1 MKMKFKNAFLKYL
14 KLILESKKE
23 DDDEEM
29 DARIEDVN
37 DDDEEF
43 EIYSKTGRMP
53 SNIDD
58 NDLEG
63 HFKFMSKHY
72 FSDEVDAINKLNR
85 LLNKAGAPRIRF
97 DHGKSRFQGEELEQ
111 FIDGVTSLLINLNY
125 DQRSAFTI
133 GMSTHSFDYLDLMK
147 KINDF
152 VESNKDE
159 YPDFC
164 DRMERLFHPVRS
176 DEIKIN
182 ELFEKEFLKEL
193 MFLKDESIIKSNEE
207 IYAIVEAFIRN
218 LKRKNSSEF
227 QKQLLLIKKEAKKI
241 EYQID
246 KEEVM
251 DIVEIAAKEYNK
263 KGNEAFDERKIKT
276 RLDELETF
284 KKDYPE
290 LFKKI
295 KDTREF
301 KGRPIGEWY
310 IGNTVYSLMRNAGV
324 DEDVIKAYRK
334 KIDTITQ
341 KWHEKI
347 KTDWV
352 DTANILK
359 LLNGNL
365 SDSHYI
371 SDLIKLMKVMD
382 KNERE
387 EVKQYIE
394 QEDLFKDPELDKL

>member
-1 MKMKFKNAFLKYL
+1 MKFENAFLKYL

-37 DDDEEF
+37 DDDEDF
-43 EIYSKTGRMP
+43 EIYSKTGRIP

-58 NDLEG
+58 DDLEG

-72 FSDEVDAINKLNR
+72 FADEVDAINKLNR

-246 KEEVM
+246 KEEIM

-310 IGNTVYSLMRNAGV
+310 IGNSVYSLMRNAGI

-334 KIDTITQ
+334 KIDTITK
-341 KWHEKI
+341 KWYEKI

-394 QEDLFKDPELDKL
+394 QEDLFKDPELDNL

>member
-1 MKMKFKNAFLKYL
+1 MKFENAFLKYL
-14 KLILESKKE
+14 NLILESKKE

-37 DDDEEF
+37 DDDENF

-58 NDLEG
+58 DDLEG

-72 FSDEVDAINKLNR
+72 FADEVDAINKLNR
-85 LLNKAGAPRIRF
+85 LLNKAGVPRIRF

-111 FIDGVTSLLINLNY
+111 FIDGVTNLLINLNY
-125 DQRSAFTI
+125 NQRSAFTI

-207 IYAIVEAFIRN
+207 IYAIVESFIRN

-227 QKQLLLIKKEAKKI
+227 QKQLVLIQKEAKKI
-241 EYQID
+241 EYQVD

-310 IGNTVYSLMRNAGV
+310 IGNTVYSLMRDV
-324 DEDVIKAYRK
+324 DIDENVIKAYRK
-334 KIDTITQ
+334 KIDTITK
-341 KWHEKI
+341 KWYEKI

-365 SDSHYI
+365 SDRHYI
-371 SDLIKLMKVMD
+371 SDLIKLMKSMD
-382 KNERE
+382 KDDRE

-394 QEDLFKDPELDKL
+394 QEELFKDPELDKL

>member
-1 MKMKFKNAFLKYL
+1 MKQDKFLKYL
-14 KLILESKKE
+14 KLILESQKEEE
-23 DDDEEM
+23 DDEM

-37 DDDEEF
+37 DDDEDF

-58 NDLEG
+58 DDLEG

-72 FSDEVDAINKLNR
+72 FADEVDAINKLNR

-97 DHGKSRFQGEELEQ
+97 DLGKSRFQGEELEQ
-111 FIDGVTSLLINLNY
+111 FIDGVTNLLINLNY
-125 DQRSAFTI
+125 DQRSAFTV
-133 GMSTHSFDYLDLMK
+133 GMSTHSFDYGDLVE
-147 KINDF
+147 KINNF
-152 VESNKDE
+152 IKSNRDE

-182 ELFEKEFLKEL
+182 ELFEREFLKEL
-193 MFLKDESIIKSNEE
+193 MFLKDEPIIKSNEE
-207 IYAIVEAFIRN
+207 IYAVVEAFIRN

-227 QKQLLLIKKEAKKI
+227 QKQLVLIQKEAKKI
-241 EYQID
+241 EYQVD

-251 DIVEIAAKEYNK
+251 DIVQTAAKEYNRK
-263 KGNEAFDERKIKT
+263 ASEGFDERKIKI
-276 RLDELETF
+276 RLEELETF

-301 KGRPIGEWY
+301 KGQPIDKWY
-310 IGNTVYSLMRNAGV
+310 IGNSVYSLMRDAGI

-334 KIDTITQ
+334 KIDNITQ
-341 KWHEKI
+341 KWYKEI
-347 KTDWV
+347 KTDYV
-352 DTANILK
+352 DTANIIK
-359 LLNGNL
+359 ILNGNL

-371 SDLIKLMKVMD
+371 DDLIRLMKVMD

-394 QEDLFKDPELDKL
+394 QEKLFKDPELDNL

>member
-1 MKMKFKNAFLKYL
+1 MKQDKFLKYL
-14 KLILESKKE
+14 KLILESQKEE
-23 DDDEEM
+23 DDEM

-37 DDDEEF
+37 DDDEDF

-72 FSDEVDAINKLNR
+72 FADEVNAINKLNR

-97 DHGKSRFQGEELEQ
+97 DLGKSRFQGEELEQ

-125 DQRSAFTI
+125 DQRSAFTV
-133 GMSTHSFDYLDLMK
+133 GMSTHSFDYGDLVE
-147 KINDF
+147 KINNF
-152 VESNKDE
+152 IESNKNE

-164 DRMERLFHPVRS
+164 DRMERLFHSVRS

-207 IYAIVEAFIRN
+207 IYAVVEAFIRN

-227 QKQLLLIKKEAKKI
+227 QKQLALIQKEAKSI
-241 EYQID
+241 EYQVD
-246 KEEVM
+246 KEEVV
-251 DIVEIAAKEYNK
+251 DIVLRAAEEYNRK
-263 KGNEAFDERKIKT
+263 ASEGFDERKIKT
-276 RLDELETF
+276 RLEELETF

-295 KDTREF
+295 KDIREF
-301 KGRPIGEWY
+301 KGQPIDRWY
-310 IGNTVYSLMRNAGV
+310 IGNSAYSLMRNAGI

-334 KIDTITQ
+334 KIDNITQ
-341 KWHEKI
+341 KWYEKI

-352 DTANILK
+352 DSANIIK
-359 LLNGNL
+359 ILNGNL

-371 SDLIKLMKVMD
+371 SDLIRLMKSMD
-382 KNERE
+382 RDDRE

-394 QEDLFKDPELDKL
+394 QEKLFKDPQLDNL

>member
-1 MKMKFKNAFLKYL
+1 MKFKNAFLKYL

-37 DDDEEF
+37 DDDENF

-58 NDLEG
+58 DDLEG

-72 FSDEVDAINKLNR
+72 FADEVDAINKLNR

-371 SDLIKLMKVMD
+371 DDLIRLMKVMD
-382 KNERE
+382 KDDRE

-394 QEDLFKDPELDKL
+394 QEELFKDPELDKL

>member
-1 MKMKFKNAFLKYL
+1 MKQDKFLKYL
-14 KLILESKKE
+14 KLILESSEAE
-23 DDDEEM
+23 DDEM

-37 DDDEEF
+37 DDDEDF
-43 EIYSKTGRMP
+43 EIYSKTGRIP

-58 NDLEG
+58 DDLEG

-97 DHGKSRFQGEELEQ
+97 DLGKSRFQGEELEQ
-111 FIDGVTSLLINLNY
+111 FIDGVTNLLINLNY
-125 DQRSAFTI
+125 DQRNAFTV
-133 GMSTHSFDYLDLMK
+133 GMSTHSFDYGDLVK

-152 VESNKDE
+152 IESNKDE

-182 ELFEKEFLKEL
+182 ELFEREFLKEL
-193 MFLKDESIIKSNEE
+193 MFLKDEPIIKSNEE
-207 IYAIVEAFIRN
+207 IYAIVESFIRN

-227 QKQLLLIKKEAKKI
+227 QKQLVLIQKEAKKI
-241 EYQID
+241 EYQVD

-251 DIVEIAAKEYNK
+251 DIVQTAAKEYNDK
-263 KGNEAFDERKIKT
+263 ANEAFDERKIKT

-301 KGRPIGEWY
+301 KGRPVGEWY
-310 IGNTVYSLMRNAGV
+310 IGNSVYSLMRDAGI

-334 KIDTITQ
+334 KIDAITE
-341 KWHEKI
+341 KWYEKI

-352 DTANILK
+352 DTEGIIK
-359 LLNGNL
+359 ILNGNL
-365 SDSHYI
+365 SDRHYI
-371 SDLIKLMKVMD
+371 SDLIKLMKSMNKD
-382 KNERE
+382 DRE

-394 QEDLFKDPELDKL
+394 QEELFKDPQLDNL

>member
-37 DDDEEF
+37 DDDENF

-58 NDLEG
+58 DDLEG

-72 FSDEVDAINKLNR
+72 FADEVDAINKLNR

-371 SDLIKLMKVMD
+371 DDLIRLMKVMD
-382 KNERE
+382 KDDRE

-394 QEDLFKDPELDKL
+394 QEELFKDPELDKL